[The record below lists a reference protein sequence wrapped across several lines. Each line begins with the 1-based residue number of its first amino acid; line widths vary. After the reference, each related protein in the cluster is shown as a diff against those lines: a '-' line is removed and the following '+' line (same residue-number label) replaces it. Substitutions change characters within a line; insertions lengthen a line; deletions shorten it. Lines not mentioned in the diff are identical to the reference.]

1 MTTVNLASYIDHTF
15 LKADTNSKQIEK
27 LCKEALEHQFYS
39 VCVNGV
45 WVPACRELLSGSSV
59 NIAAVVG
66 FPLGANAPSAK
77 AFEAARAVEDGATE
91 IDMVLQIGQLIEG
104 NHRAVEADIAAV
116 VRMVEGKAIVKVIFE
131 TGLLNDEQKI
141 TACKLSEQA
150 GAHFVKT
157 STGFGVGGAKVE
169 DIRLMRANVSSAIGV
184 KASGAV
190 RDRATAL
197 AMIEAGANRIG
208 TSSGIAIVSGGV
220 STAANSTAGAP
231 EENSQY

>member
-1 MTTVNLASYIDHTF
+1 MTTVNLASFIDHTF
-15 LKADTNSKQIEK
+15 LKADTNSKQIEQ

-59 NIAAVVG
+59 KIAAVVG
-66 FPLGANAPSAK
+66 FPLGASAPSAK

-91 IDMVLQIGQLIEG
+91 IDMVLQVGQLLEG

-116 VRMVEGKAIVKVIFE
+116 VRMVNGKAIVKVIFE

-141 TACKLSEQA
+141 TACQLSEQA

-169 DIRLMRANVSSAIGV
+169 DIRLMRANVSAAIGV

-208 TSSGIAIVSGGV
+208 TSSGIAIVTGGD
-220 STAANSTAGAP
+220 STEANSTVGAP
-231 EENSQY
+231 EANSQY

>member
-15 LKADTNSKQIEK
+15 LKADTNSKQIEQ

-66 FPLGANAPSAK
+66 FPLGASAPSAK
-77 AFEAARAVEDGATE
+77 AFEAARAVEDGAKE

-169 DIRLMRANVSSAIGV
+169 DIRLMRANVSPAIGV

-208 TSSGIAIVSGGV
+208 TSSGIAIVSGGD

-231 EENSQY
+231 EANSQY